1 MHQDRLRKDICQCR
15 DRGLCKLHG
24 WIRMSFFFFLPRIL
38 KYKFSTSFLLY
49 TGFFFFFSVLRALF
63 MLTIASLAP
72 ASRVKGL
79 SSGEG
84 AEEQGG
90 GRGAPGAAR

>member
-1 MHQDRLRKDICQCR
+1 MPRQGSLQTPWVDKDV
-15 DRGLCKLHG
+15 
-24 WIRMSFFFFLPRIL
+24 FFFFLPRIL

-49 TGFFFFFSVLRALF
+49 TGFFFFSVLRALF

>member
-1 MHQDRLRKDICQCR
+1 MPRQGSLQTPWVDKDV
-15 DRGLCKLHG
+15 
-24 WIRMSFFFFLPRIL
+24 FFFFFTENFKIQIL
-38 KYKFSTSFLLY
+38 YFIPTLY
-49 TGFFFFFSVLRALF
+49 RLFFFFSVLRALF